1 MVVGLFVIVAGM
13 VCFGWCLWVAFGV
26 MACWRWLF
34 CCFFEAGLVV
44 YACLRFFLMRCCSVV
59 RARWVGVVRGLLW
72 VCGLLLIRGRLAV
85 VVFPGFRSGFFGCIS
100 LVGFD
105 CGFGG
110 FGGFWVSWVC
120 GGRFAGRFYV
130 DFLYDLGSGLGGI
143 VFSGF
148 RVSGAWFANFGV
160 LLVWCLCGR

>member
-1 MVVGLFVIVAGM
+1 MG
-13 VCFGWCLWVAFGV
+13 
-26 MACWRWLF
+26 
-34 CCFFEAGLVV
+34 
-44 YACLRFFLMRCCSVV
+44 
-59 RARWVGVVRGLLW
+59 GLLW
-72 VCGLLLIRGRLAV
+72 VCGLLLIRGV
-85 VVFPGFRSGFFGCIS
+85 VGGCSISRFSKWFLWVYFFGGFLIVD
-100 LVGFD
+100 LVE
-105 CGFGG
+105 